1 MTNEL
6 PKGMGREEWR
16 GETGLVAA
24 LIQFEYEVATG
35 IGCHAGHAA
44 P

>member
-6 PKGMGREEWR
+6 PKGMGRGVER
-16 GETGLVAA
+16 ATGLVAA